1 MTYLR
6 SVDRTKSQLVVA
18 GLVTSILNLLSSSLE
33 AEIVEVA
40 EESDTISAR

>member
-18 GLVTSILNLLSSSLE
+18 GLVTSIVNLISGLE

-40 EESDTISAR
+40 EKSDTISAR